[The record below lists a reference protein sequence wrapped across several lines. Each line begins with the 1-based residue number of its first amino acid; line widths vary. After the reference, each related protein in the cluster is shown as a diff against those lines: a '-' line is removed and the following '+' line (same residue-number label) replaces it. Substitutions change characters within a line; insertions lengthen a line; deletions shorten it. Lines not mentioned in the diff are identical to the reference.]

1 MASFDPNNPM
11 AGMGAGQKNLNK
23 CSVDRDI
30 CKQTCGMTS
39 KACHDNFQKC
49 SKKICK
55 GDQNCDMQAMLSEI
69 MSEPY
74 DADEK
79 FDDKKYDPET
89 ARCKGYNKGQ
99 QEACQCIP
107 EDKWQDATNSK
118 LKAFYSK
125 FNPEKLG

>member
-39 KACHDNFQKC
+39 QMCHDNFQKC

-55 GDQNCDMQAMLSEI
+55 GDKNCELQAM
-69 MSEPY
+69 MSDILAEPY
-74 DADEK
+74 DDEDK
-79 FDDKKYDPET
+79 DKDDKRDPLK
-89 ARCKGYNKGQ
+89 ANCKGYVKGQ
-99 QEACQCIP
+99 KDSCGCVPKKEFKGTI
-107 EDKWQDATNSK
+107 EGN
-118 LKAFYSK
+118 LK
-125 FNPEKLG
+125 